1 VARPSLEVADVFRFH
16 GAQYKAKQ
24 GKHLHLSQLKVM
36 SAIEACRSAK
46 LGGHQLHCSQCETDV
61 IAYNSCRNGP
71 CRETIARSVRHR
83 VLSAG

>member
-1 VARPSLEVADVFRFH
+1 VARPSLEVADVFSFH

-46 LGGHQLHCSQCETDV
+46 LGGHQLHCAQCETDV

-71 CRETIARSVRHR
+71 CRETIVPNAKH
-83 VLSAG
+83 LLQKGG